1 MGIDASWI
9 NESGEPKQEVFDP
22 RQCLTGLATSRWHKL
37 TDTKCLQFIDPWG
50 DATFNQSQIPRL
62 LEELR
67 SELREWNEPEVKSH
81 LEKVVLLVE
90 RAVERTH
97 TYIKFTG
104 D

>member
-9 NESGEPKQEVFDP
+9 TESGEPKQEVFDP
-22 RQCLTGLATSRWHKL
+22 SQHLTSLATNRWDKL
-37 TDTKCLQFIDPWG
+37 SDTMCLRFIDPWG
-50 DATFNQSQIPRL
+50 DATFNQAQIPRL

-81 LEKVVLLVE
+81 LEKVVRLVE

>member
-9 NESGEPKQEVFDP
+9 NESGEPKQQVFDP

-104 D
+104 N